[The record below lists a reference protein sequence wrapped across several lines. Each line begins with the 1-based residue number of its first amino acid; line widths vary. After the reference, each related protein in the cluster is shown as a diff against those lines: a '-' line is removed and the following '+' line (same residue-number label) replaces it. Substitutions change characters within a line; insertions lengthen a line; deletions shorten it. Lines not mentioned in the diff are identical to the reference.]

1 MDTRKILFE
10 KFEDVFVVEHKMA
23 QAYEEC
29 LHLSEDIKMI
39 SALGKIIDDE
49 FRHGSMVGRLP
60 EITQGRA

>member
-10 KFEDVFVVEHKMA
+10 KFEEVFVVEHKMA

-29 LHLSEDIKMI
+29 LHLSQDTKII

-49 FRHGSMVGRLP
+49 LRHGSMVRRLL
-60 EITQGRA
+60 EITQGKA